1 MSKYLNQFMIF
12 LLLAL
17 LFAGYYWAKETTL
30 DLITRGEGRL
40 IAEGQNKIVQAPE
53 GGVVTD
59 IFVSDGDSVETGQ
72 LLAMI
77 NSTAAEGSL
86 EETIAKKN
94 SLLAKLARLDAE
106 LQSSSK
112 NQLKEKLFDFSE
124 NIRESQLALFLA
136 NQSNLRSR
144 LFSIKSERD
153 QLEKTL
159 ITIKQELSG
168 ARDLLKLIDEEN
180 KELSPLINAGALGAS
195 EKFRLRREN
204 AKLTSEIRVLE
215 AKVVQT
221 ESGYIKIEAEINAIL
236 SNYERDLF
244 DERAKYI
251 NDLSE
256 INSRIPLLEQ
266 KLKQTEIRSPAFGI
280 INSLPVSD
288 KETVIKSGDIIAEI
302 VPITDE
308 LIVEAF
314 IDPKDIAKIEAG
326 QEARVSLTAY
336 DAAKYGYLTGSLL
349 KVSVDA
355 VYRDEN
361 QSYMYAIEVGIVNN
375 LLDSDGQAVPLN
387 PGMIAQVDIIRG
399 KQTVLE
405 YFWQPIAKLK
415 DDAFRQ

>member
-215 AKVVQT
+215 AEVVQT
-221 ESGYIKIEAEINAIL
+221 ESGYKKIEAEINAIL